1 VASFCTKCGAAISPD
16 VQFCTTCGAPTAA
29 PATGYAAPGYGAP
42 PPVQYSQP
50 YAPPVAAPQGSGGS
64 ALKIILI
71 IVAVFV
77 GLGVLG
83 VAIFAFSVW
92 HIAHAVRVDSNG
104 ESVTVNTPGGTISSS
119 TSQSYSASEMGTDI
133 YPGALSVRGGAKI
146 NLPGSS
152 MVTAV
157 YVTSDSKDK
166 VLDFYK
172 SRMGGGAS
180 VYDAEESAV
189 LTAKKG
195 DKESVMVT
203 ISSKP
208 SEADGKTKIAIMHT
222 KSK

>member
-1 VASFCTKCGAAISPD
+1 VASFCTKCGAAITPET
-16 VQFCTTCGAPTAA
+16 QFCTTCGAPTAA

-119 TSQSYSASEMGTDI
+119 TSQSYSASEMGTD
-133 YPGALSVRGGAKI
+133 
-146 NLPGSS
+146 LPGSS